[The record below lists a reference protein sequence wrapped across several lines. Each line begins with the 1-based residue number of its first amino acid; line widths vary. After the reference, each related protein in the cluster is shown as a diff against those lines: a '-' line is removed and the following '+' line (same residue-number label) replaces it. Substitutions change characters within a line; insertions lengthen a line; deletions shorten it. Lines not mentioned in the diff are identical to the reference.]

1 MRKGDKIRSGEIQ
14 TSKGYNLTKKYR
26 EILGQRLIQFF
37 ATHRMTPNATMPIAV
52 VSFNH
57 APKQAW
63 DNRFTLDKPNDPSYT
78 LREALSQYAPGNTVV
93 LENKAIVVAG
103 IDYKV
108 MEETMGHSDIR
119 ITMVEMLSL
128 TLS

>member
-1 MRKGDKIRSGEIQ
+1 
-14 TSKGYNLTKKYR
+14 
-26 EILGQRLIQFF
+26 
-37 ATHRMTPNATMPIAV
+37 MTPNATMPIAV

-63 DNRFTLDKPNDPSYT
+63 ENRFTLDKPNDPSYT

-103 IDYKV
+103 IDYTGIDLLQNKDR
-108 MEETMGHSDIR
+108 TFQKLYTD
-119 ITMVEMLSL
+119 
-128 TLS
+128 